1 MPMEVHAFFKVL
13 AAKCGKDQCEECGA
27 RAFCFTA
34 PHSMT
39 AEMID
44 EVIAWV
50 NGPGEDT
57 P

>member
-1 MPMEVHAFFKVL
+1 MEVNAFFKAL

-34 PHSMT
+34 PYSMT

-44 EVIAWV
+44 EVIAWI

>member
-1 MPMEVHAFFKVL
+1 MDVYAFFNAL

-27 RAFCFTA
+27 RQFCFTA

-39 AEMID
+39 D
-44 EVIAWV
+44 EIIVETIEWI
-50 NGPGEDT
+50 NGPAGDK